1 MHDLIIENAQNK
13 TRSYTLEIA
22 NRLYIPISKLKNAF
36 ITVAEKYYAG
46 QIKRFDFCA
55 NPVALFQEANEW
67 VSNMTH
73 EMITSVIQASEIS
86 TESHLMLLNA
96 IPMMATFGY
105 FPIFEDDEVQVLAMP
120 YEGDE
125 NMNMYIILPRKHS
138 SLEDVERSLNGSKMM
153 HYFQNCKASKE
164 FYVRMPKFALESELD
179 LVDVL
184 ESMGIIKAFAGIADF
199 TGMAFYWPLFIKQAK
214 HKAVIEVNE
223 EGGEAVV
230 AAAAAAVDEVRNSKF
245 IADHPFLFV
254 IAKDEKDI
262 FFIGRF
268 AG

>member
-1 MHDLIIENAQNK
+1 
-13 TRSYTLEIA
+13 
-22 NRLYIPISKLKNAF
+22 
-36 ITVAEKYYAG
+36 
-46 QIKRFDFCA
+46 
-55 NPVALFQEANEW
+55 
-67 VSNMTH
+67 MTH

-96 IPMMATFGY
+96 VYFKGAWKEKFDEKWTESNHAKFQIPMMATLGY

-125 NMNMYIILPRKHS
+125 NMSMYIILPRKHS
-138 SLEDVERSLNGSKMM
+138 GLEDVERSLNGSKMM

-223 EGGEAVV
+223 EGEEAVV
-230 AAAAAAVDEVRNSKF
+230 AAAAAVDEVRNSKF

-254 IAKDEKDI
+254 IAKDGKDI